1 MSEVCICPICLDDL
15 PDMTWR
21 GDERTRLLCCG
32 KQMCKACTNLMLL
45 SNRRGSVAAAVE
57 ARRSQEHLTITDLA
71 DVEEDIK
78 RAIIALKCPLCRSQL
93 PQSEEDRFRFVENN
107 VKNHRDWAW
116 AHYKLGCYYDKGI
129 GCLPDPK
136 QSFIYFEKA
145 ANMGN
150 TSEMETITARHEVGN
165 CYILGKGVEK
175 SQAKAIHWYKQ
186 SANAGYAL
194 SHFSLGQIFSSQG
207 KFTDAF
213 RFFELGA
220 KQGQPQAQCSLAYCY
235 ECGEGVQASL
245 QKSIFWNK
253 QAADNENQVAMANYA
268 GNLLQITAMQNAG
281 KVDLVGKSVV
291 PEVLY
296 WARKSMAV
304 GYEEAETLI
313 SQIETGMSTLCA
325 NCDIILPPS
334 GPRKCSQCKGAC
346 YCGRDCQLQHW
357 KRGHKWDCVDSNGI
371 KKSRG

>member
-1 MSEVCICPICLDDL
+1 
-15 PDMTWR
+15 
-21 GDERTRLLCCG
+21 
-32 KQMCKACTNLMLL
+32 
-45 SNRRGSVAAAVE
+45 
-57 ARRSQEHLTITDLA
+57 
-71 DVEEDIK
+71 
-78 RAIIALKCPLCRSQL
+78 
-93 PQSEEDRFRFVENN
+93 
-107 VKNHRDWAW
+107 
-116 AHYKLGCYYDKGI
+116 
-129 GCLPDPK
+129 
-136 QSFIYFEKA
+136 
-145 ANMGN
+145 
-150 TSEMETITARHEVGN
+150 
-165 CYILGKGVEK
+165 
-175 SQAKAIHWYKQ
+175 
-186 SANAGYAL
+186 L